1 MDPLAGMDDESSTDD
16 ENASQ
21 NSESTEDDPQVPE
34 QAQAIQAPASAP
46 SAISLPPAPVT
57 APPQST
63 GTARERPRYEAR
75 HTLRGHTASIS
86 AVKFSPDGQLL
97 ASCGRFSCNMEDGP
111 GTELHRKPTIS
122 SSRFGTHIRASSSA
136 TWLGTQRVSRTL
148 HGQAIV
154 FTLHLHQTIRWSDFG
169 T

>member
-46 SAISLPPAPVT
+46 SAPSVAPAPVI

-75 HTLRGHTASIS
+75 RTLRGHTASIS

-97 ASCGRFSCNMEDGP
+97 ASCGRFTDNLKDDS

-122 SSRFGTHIRASSSA
+122 
-136 TWLGTQRVSRTL
+136 L
-148 HGQAIV
+148 
-154 FTLHLHQTIRWSDFG
+154 
-169 T
+169 